1 MQTTAHPR
9 AYGGI
14 HPLHAV
20 LLAGMLPLFLGAA
33 LCDYAYFTSYHIQW
47 GTFASWMIAGGL
59 VFNGFTILAALISVF
74 RAERRKG
81 LSLVY
86 LAVLVVSWVLG
97 FINALVHAKDAWA
110 MMPAGLMLSIVV
122 VVLTLVALFLGFTR
136 TRATGVAS

>member
-9 AYGGI
+9 AYSGI

-33 LCDYAYFTSYHIQW
+33 LSDYAYFTSYHIQW

-59 VFNGFTILAALISVF
+59 VFNGFAILAALIGVF
-74 RAERRKG
+74 RAERGKG

-136 TRATGVAS
+136 TRAAGVAS